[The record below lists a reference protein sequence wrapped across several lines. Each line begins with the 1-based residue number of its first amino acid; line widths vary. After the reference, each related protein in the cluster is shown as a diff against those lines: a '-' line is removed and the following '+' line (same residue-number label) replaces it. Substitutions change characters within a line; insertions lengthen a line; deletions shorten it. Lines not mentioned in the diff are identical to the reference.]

1 MKRLSLSLRATCPFT
16 QRLLH
21 ICRFIGI
28 HFEQHSLQHMDKLG
42 SLQLLCIPRMFRSGV
57 LPNIEF
63 PIESWVDYNYGW
75 SVISFFY
82 IFIPLVIIYI
92 YSDCGKQPLKKSNHV
107 SVKCNP
113 PNALN
118 VTRYSKH
125 LIARISQS
133 NVLSLLV
140 AYVGTYKLLLL
151 V

>member
-75 SVISFFY
+75 SVISFYY

-92 YSDCGKQPLKKSNHV
+92 YSDCGKQPLKKKQSCKCEMQSSKCFECHKIFKAFDCTHIKIKC
-107 SVKCNP
+107 VKLTSC
-113 PNALN
+113 
-118 VTRYSKH
+118 
-125 LIARISQS
+125 ICGDI
-133 NVLSLLV
+133 
-140 AYVGTYKLLLL
+140 
-151 V
+151 